1 MRVFLIFYSS
11 FDFTKKQ
18 STMYKTTH
26 FFGTSVFGQLISLID
41 SKIIINSVKSTNS
54 DFYIKKFTT
63 KDHLIS
69 MLFCAFAKCTSLRE
83 VAGAML
89 GLSGKTKHF
98 QLNHIPKK
106 STLADANQ
114 RRCLEVF
121 AKIYHELLFRYHYVF
136 SDSRVKD
143 VINKQIEIFDS
154 TTISLF
160 KDILKCVG
168 RNPKNGKKKGGI
180 KVHTVINVDEA
191 VPKLIW
197 FTEAKTHDHILLEK
211 LKLDSNTIYV
221 FDKGYNDYV
230 AFKLFS
236 ENQTGFV
243 TRIKDNAVFETI
255 QKNEIAEN
263 IHSGVLEDQII
274 EVTVKENSTDCKL
287 KLRKIRFYDRVLK
300 REFEFLTNLF
310 EMRADLVAALYKL
323 RWQIE
328 LLFKQLKQN
337 FPLKYF
343 LGDNENA
350 IKIQIYCAL
359 IANLLM
365 TVIQKTLK
373 KSWAFSNLVSF
384 CKIHLFNYIHLINF
398 LENPDKDW
406 QKTYQKTIQYTLF

>member
-1 MRVFLIFYSS
+1 MS
-11 FDFTKKQ
+11 
-18 STMYKTTH
+18 KTTH
-26 FFGTSVFGQLISLID
+26 FFGNSVFGQLVSLID
-41 SKIIINSVKSTNS
+41 SDIISDSVKQCNS
-54 DFYIKKFTT
+54 DRYVKSFMT

-69 MLFCAFAKCTSLRE
+69 MLFCSFAKCTSLRE
-83 VAGAML
+83 VSGAML

-106 STLADANQ
+106 STLGDANQ
-114 RRCLEVF
+114 RRDAEVF
-121 AKIYHELLFRYHYVF
+121 GKVYQKLLVKYNHVF
-136 SDSRVKD
+136 SDSRVRD

-168 RNPKNGKKKGGI
+168 RNSDNGKKKGGI
-180 KVHTVINVDEA
+180 KVHTVINVDES
-191 VPKLIW
+191 VPQLIW
-197 FTEAKTHDHILLEK
+197 FTEAAKHDHILLHK
-211 LKLDSNTIYV
+211 LKMDDNTIYV
-221 FDKGYNDYV
+221 FDKGYNDYK
-230 AFKLFS
+230 AFKKFS
-236 ENQTGFV
+236 ENKTGFV
-243 TRIKDNAVFETI
+243 TRIKDNALYETI
-255 QKNEIAEN
+255 QTNEVEEH
-263 IHSGVLEDQII
+263 IHSGVLQDEII
-274 EVTVKENSTDCKL
+274 EITVKDTSNQTTEAVSKL
-287 KLRKIRFYDRVLK
+287 KLRKVRFYDRILK

-310 EMRADLVAALYKL
+310 DMRPDLIAAIYKL

-373 KSWAFSNLVSF
+373 KPWAFSNLVSF
-384 CKIHLFNYIHLINF
+384 CKIHLFNYIHLLLF

-406 QKTYQKTIQYTLF
+406 QKQKPNNWQYNLF

>member
-1 MRVFLIFYSS
+1 M
-11 FDFTKKQ
+11 D
-18 STMYKTTH
+18 KTTH
-26 FFGTSVFGQLISLID
+26 FFGTSVFGQLISLIEP
-41 SKIIINSVKSTNS
+41 KIITNS
-54 DFYIKKFTT
+54 AKSCNSDRYVKKFTT

-69 MLFCAFAKCTSLRE
+69 MLFCSFAKCTSLRE
-83 VAGAML
+83 VSGAML

-98 QLNHIPKK
+98 HLNHIPKK

-114 RRCLEVF
+114 RRDAEVF
-121 AKIYHELLFRYHYVF
+121 GQVYNKLFIRYGHLF

-160 KDILKCVG
+160 KDILRCVG
-168 RNPKNGKKKGGI
+168 RNPKTGKKKGGI
-180 KVHTVINVDEA
+180 KVHTVINVDET
-191 VPKLIW
+191 VPKLLW
-197 FTEAKTHDHILLEK
+197 FTEAATHDHILLDK
-211 LKLDSNTIYV
+211 LKMDSNTIYV
-221 FDKGYNDYV
+221 FDKGYNDYK
-230 AFKLFS
+230 AFKRLN

-243 TRIKDNAVFETI
+243 TRIKDNAVYQTVQI
-255 QKNEIAEN
+255 NEIEQH

-274 EVTVKENSTDCKL
+274 EITVKEDGCESKL
-287 KLRKIRFYDRVLK
+287 NLRKIRFYDRKLK
-300 REFEFLTNLF
+300 RGFEFLTNLF
-310 EMRADLVAALYKL
+310 EMRADLVSAIYKL

-384 CKIHLFNYIHLINF
+384 CKIHLFNYIHLLKF

-406 QKTYQKTIQYTLF
+406 QKDHQNTLQYSMF

>member
-1 MRVFLIFYSS
+1 MCS
-11 FDFTKKQ
+11 FGLL
-18 STMYKTTH
+18 KTQLHMDKSTH
-26 FFGTSVFGQLISLID
+26 FFGHSVFGQLISLID
-41 SKIIINSVKSTNS
+41 NSIITEASIEGKSDHYVKR
-54 DFYIKKFTT
+54 FTT

-69 MLFCAFAKCTSLRE
+69 MLFCSFAKCTSLRE
-83 VAGAML
+83 VSGAML

-98 QLNHIPKK
+98 QLQHIPKR
-106 STLADANQ
+106 STLSDANK
-114 RRCLEVF
+114 RRESSVF
-121 AKIYHELLFRYHYVF
+121 GSIYNKLLKKYGYLI
-136 SDSRVKD
+136 SDSRIKD

-168 RNPKNGKKKGGI
+168 RNPENGRKKGGI
-180 KVHTVINVDEA
+180 KVHTVINVDET
-191 VPKLIW
+191 VPKMVW
-197 FTEAKTHDHILLEK
+197 FTEAAKNDHILLEK
-211 LKLDSNTIYV
+211 LKLDANTIYV
-221 FDKGYNDYV
+221 FDKGYNDYK

-236 ENQTGFV
+236 ENNTGFV
-243 TRIKDNAVFETI
+243 TRIKDNAVYETVET
-255 QKNEIAEN
+255 NTVGEE

-274 EVTVKENSTDCKL
+274 ELKVKEGTMESKL

-310 EMRADLVAALYKL
+310 EMRPDMVAAIYKL

-365 TVIQKTLK
+365 TVIQKSIK
-373 KSWAFSNLVSF
+373 KAWSFSNIVSF
-384 CKIHLFNYIHLINF
+384 CKIHLFNYIHLLRF

-406 QKTYQKTIQYTLF
+406 QKDGEIHVQYSLF

>member
-1 MRVFLIFYSS
+1 M
-11 FDFTKKQ
+11 DKTK
-18 STMYKTTH
+18 H

-41 SKIIINSVKSTNS
+41 NNFISSSTKEFKS
-54 DFYIKKFTT
+54 DRYVKKFTT

-69 MLFCAFAKCTSLRE
+69 MLFSSFAKCTSLRE
-83 VAGAML
+83 VSGAML

-98 QLNHIPKK
+98 QLNHIPRK
-106 STLADANQ
+106 STLGDANK
-114 RRCLEVF
+114 RRDVDVF
-121 AKIYHELLFRYHYVF
+121 GKIYQKLLVKYNHVF

-168 RNPKNGKKKGGI
+168 RHAENGKKKGGI
-180 KVHTVINVDEA
+180 KVHTVINVDEC
-191 VPKLIW
+191 VPKFIW
-197 FTEAKTHDHILLEK
+197 FTEAAKHDHILLHK
-211 LKLDSNTIYV
+211 LKMDANTIYV
-221 FDKGYNDYV
+221 FDKGYNDYK
-230 AFKLFS
+230 AFRLFC
-236 ENQTGFV
+236 ENKTGFV
-243 TRIKDNAVFETI
+243 TRIKDNAVYDSIEEKDI
-255 QKNEIAEN
+255 EDH
-263 IHSGVLEDQII
+263 IHSGVLQDEII
-274 EVTVKENSTDCKL
+274 EITVKDKDKTSKL

-310 EMRADLVAALYKL
+310 EMRPDLVAAIYKL

-365 TVIQKTLK
+365 TVIQKKLK
-373 KSWAFSNLVSF
+373 RSWAFSNLVSF
-384 CKIHLFNYIHLINF
+384 CKIHLFNYIHLLQF

-406 QKTYQKTIQYTLF
+406 QQQEPNDFQYNLF